1 MGMVRV
7 KRLVLAASV
16 SLLMAPAAQAGLL
29 SKWDELTVKG
39 GELESCPGVTLEQQ
53 ADSFFKDPEWSAG
66 KAADGRK
73 LVNVSGTFTYGDRP
87 VRGLLQMWIQGE
99 EFSVEALEIN
109 GQPQS
114 DLMIDALLDKMC
126 EAAKEEVAPQ
136 TALRGKQPLPF
147 IGKRSFNF
155 AGGSGTE
162 RYITI
167 QQSGL
172 TVIESCGASLM
183 DDNGNFQEPSCS
195 VDWKGPFATPLK
207 TSSAIYRV
215 EKERIYQIEPDGSP
229 ARDCMASRED
239 CSVSLYE

>member
-1 MGMVRV
+1 M
-7 KRLVLAASV
+7 KHFNKIVLAASL
-16 SLLMAPAAQAGLL
+16 SLLITPAAQAGLL

-53 ADSFFKDPEWSAG
+53 ADSFFKDSEWSAG

-126 EAAKEEVAPQ
+126 EAAKEEVSPQ
-136 TALRGKQPLPF
+136 TTQQRAQRIPF

-167 QQSGL
+167 QQNGL

-195 VDWKGPFATPLK
+195 VDWKGPFAIPLK
-207 TSSAIYRV
+207 TSSAIYLV
-215 EKERIYQIEPDGSP
+215 EEDRIYQIEQDGSP

>member
-16 SLLMAPAAQAGLL
+16 SLLMVPAAQAGLL

-66 KAADGRK
+66 KATDGRK
-73 LVNVSGTFTYGDRP
+73 LVNVSGTFTYEDRP

-109 GQPQS
+109 GQPQP
-114 DLMIDALLDKMC
+114 DVMIDALLEKMC
-126 EAAKEEVAPQ
+126 EAAKEEVVPQ
-136 TALRGKQPLPF
+136 TAQQGNQRLPF

-167 QQSGL
+167 RQNGQ
-172 TVIESCGASLM
+172 TMIESCGASLM
-183 DDNGNFQEPSCS
+183 DDSGNFQEPSCS

-207 TSSAIYRV
+207 TSSAMYRV

-229 ARDCMASRED
+229 ARDCMASSED

>member
-1 MGMVRV
+1 M
-7 KRLVLAASV
+7 KHFNKILLAASL
-16 SLLMAPAAQAGLL
+16 SLLITPAAQAGWF
-29 SKWDELTVKG
+29 SKLDEQTVKG

-66 KAADGRK
+66 KATDGRK

-126 EAAKEEVAPQ
+126 EAAKEEAAPQ
-136 TALRGKQPLPF
+136 TALHGKQPLPF

-155 AGGSGTE
+155 AGGNGTE

-167 QQSGL
+167 QKNGL
-172 TVIESCGASLM
+172 TVIESCGAALM

-195 VDWKGPFATPLK
+195 VDWKGPFAIPLK

-215 EKERIYQIEPDGSP
+215 EKDRIYQIEPDGSP
-229 ARDCMASRED
+229 ARDCIASRED

>member
-1 MGMVRV
+1 MGMVMI
-7 KRLVLAASV
+7 KKLALAASV
-16 SLLMAPAAQAGLL
+16 SLLMVPAAQAGLL
-29 SKWDELTVKG
+29 SKWDELTVKE
-39 GELESCPGVTLEQQ
+39 GELDSCPGVTLVQQ
-53 ADSFFKDPEWSAG
+53 ADSFFKDPDWSAG

-73 LVNVSGTFTYGDRP
+73 LVNVSGTFTYMERP
-87 VRGLLQMWIQGE
+87 VRGMLQMWVQGE

-109 GQPQS
+109 GQPQPEI
-114 DLMIDALLDKMC
+114 MIKAVLDKMC

-136 TALRGKQPLPF
+136 TAQQGAQPLPF

-155 AGGSGTE
+155 AGGRGTE
-162 RYITI
+162 QYITI
-167 QQSGL
+167 QQNGQ
-172 TVIESCGASLM
+172 TVIESCGAALM

-207 TSSAIYRV
+207 TSTAMYRV

>member
-73 LVNVSGTFTYGDRP
+73 LVNVSGTFTYMERP
-87 VRGLLQMWIQGE
+87 VRGMLQMWVQGK
-99 EFSVEALEIN
+99 EFSVETLEIN

-155 AGGSGTE
+155 AGGNGTE

-167 QQSGL
+167 QKNGL
-172 TVIESCGASLM
+172 TVIESCGAALM
-183 DDNGNFQEPSCS
+183 DDNGNFQKPSCS
-195 VDWKGPFATPLK
+195 VDWKGQFAIPLK
-207 TSSAIYRV
+207 TSSAMYRI
-215 EKERIYQIEPDGSP
+215 EKDRIYQIEPDGSP
-229 ARDCMASRED
+229 AKDCLASRED

>member
-1 MGMVRV
+1 MN
-7 KRLVLAASV
+7 RLNSTTLAV
-16 SLLMAPAAQAGLL
+16 MISLLMAPAAQAGLL
-29 SKWDELTVKG
+29 NKWDELTVKT

-73 LVNVSGTFTYGDRP
+73 LVNVSGTFTYDDRP

-109 GQPQS
+109 GQPQP
-114 DLMIDALLDKMC
+114 DVMIDALLEKMC
-126 EAAKEEVAPQ
+126 EAAKEEVVPQ
-136 TALRGKQPLPF
+136 TAQQGKQGLPF
-147 IGKRSFNF
+147 VGKRSFNF

-167 QQSGL
+167 RQNGQ
-172 TVIESCGASLM
+172 TMIESCGASLM
-183 DDNGNFQEPSCS
+183 DDSGNFQEPSCS

-207 TSSAIYRV
+207 TSSAMYRV
-215 EKERIYQIEPDGSP
+215 EKERIYQVELDGSP
-229 ARDCMASRED
+229 ARDCMASSED

>member
-1 MGMVRV
+1 MN
-7 KRLVLAASV
+7 RLNNTTLAV
-16 SLLMAPAAQAGLL
+16 MISLLMAPAAQAGLL
-29 SKWDELTVKG
+29 SKLDEFTVKG

-53 ADSFFKDPEWSAG
+53 ADSFFKDPEWTAG
-66 KAADGRK
+66 NAADGRK
-73 LVNVSGTFTYGDRP
+73 LVNVSGTFTYDDRP

-109 GQPQS
+109 GQPQP
-114 DLMIDALLDKMC
+114 DVMIDALLEKMC
-126 EAAKEEVAPQ
+126 EAAKEEVVPQ
-136 TALRGKQPLPF
+136 TAQQGKQGLPF

-167 QQSGL
+167 RQNGQ
-172 TVIESCGASLM
+172 TMIESCGASLM
-183 DDNGNFQEPSCS
+183 DDSGNFQEPSCS

-207 TSSAIYRV
+207 TSSAMYRV
-215 EKERIYQIEPDGSP
+215 DKERIYQIEPDGSP
-229 ARDCMASRED
+229 ARDCMASSED

>member
-7 KRLVLAASV
+7 QRLVLAASV

-66 KAADGRK
+66 TAADGRK
-73 LVNVSGTFTYGDRP
+73 LVNVSGTFTYMERP
-87 VRGLLQMWIQGE
+87 VRGMLQVWVQGE
-99 EFSVEALEIN
+99 GFSVEALEIN
-109 GQPQS
+109 GQLQPEI
-114 DLMIDALLDKMC
+114 MIDALLDKMC

-147 IGKRSFNF
+147 IGKRSFHF
-155 AGGSGTE
+155 AGGNGTE

-167 QQSGL
+167 QKNGL
-172 TVIESCGASLM
+172 TVIESCGAALM

-195 VDWKGPFATPLK
+195 VDWKGQFAIPLK
-207 TSSAIYRV
+207 TSSAMYRI
-215 EKERIYQIEPDGSP
+215 EKDRIYQIEPDGSP
-229 ARDCMASRED
+229 AKDCLASRED

>member
-66 KAADGRK
+66 KATDGRK

-87 VRGLLQMWIQGE
+87 VRGLLQMWVQGE

-109 GQPQS
+109 GQPQP
-114 DLMIDALLDKMC
+114 DVMIDALLSKMC
-126 EAAKEEVAPQ
+126 EAAQSQQPKEVKGNAQ
-136 TALRGKQPLPF
+136 ARADLPF
-147 IGKRSFNF
+147 VGKRRFNF
-155 AGGSGTE
+155 SGGGVVQPSSLRSRATGILLW
-162 RYITI
+162 RVAARNVALILKGH
-167 QQSGL
+167 SL
-172 TVIESCGASLM
+172 TRSRRSTGSIESRPSGFSSSIRREGA
-183 DDNGNFQEPSCS
+183 
-195 VDWKGPFATPLK
+195 
-207 TSSAIYRV
+207 R
-215 EKERIYQIEPDGSP
+215 P
-229 ARDCMASRED
+229 ARRSWETQEIQSA
-239 CSVSLYE
+239 V

>member
-1 MGMVRV
+1 MN
-7 KRLVLAASV
+7 RLNNTTLAV
-16 SLLMAPAAQAGLL
+16 MISLLMAPAAQAGLL
-29 SKWDELTVKG
+29 SKLDEFTVKG

-53 ADSFFKDPEWSAG
+53 ADSFFKDPEWTAG
-66 KAADGRK
+66 NAADGRK
-73 LVNVSGTFTYGDRP
+73 LVNVSGTFTYDDRP

-109 GQPQS
+109 GQPQP
-114 DLMIDALLDKMC
+114 DVMIDALLEKMC
-126 EAAKEEVAPQ
+126 EAAKEEVVPQ
-136 TALRGKQPLPF
+136 TAQQGKQGLPF

-167 QQSGL
+167 RQNGQ
-172 TVIESCGASLM
+172 TMIESCGASLM
-183 DDNGNFQEPSCS
+183 DDSGNFQEPSCS

-207 TSSAIYRV
+207 TSSAMYRV
-215 EKERIYQIEPDGSP
+215 EKERIYQVELDGSP
-229 ARDCMASRED
+229 ARDCMASSED